1 VKVETTANTG
11 AAAASPSIETPRSDR
26 CEGGEMEATRSL
38 TPPEVVFAPQV
49 PFSWTLRGARSKR
62 LRAEHVAPPVSYRIA
77 GSARD
82 ATGLAAAIAFCNA
95 HGATLAL
102 D

>member
-1 VKVETTANTG
+1 
-11 AAAASPSIETPRSDR
+11 
-26 CEGGEMEATRSL
+26 MEATRSL
-38 TPPEVVFAPQV
+38 TPPEVGFAPQV

-62 LRAEHVAPPVSYRIA
+62 LRAEHDALTVSYRIA

-82 ATGLAAAIAFCNA
+82 ASGLAAAIAFCDT
-95 HGATLAL
+95 HGATLVL

>member
-1 VKVETTANTG
+1 MDA
-11 AAAASPSIETPRSDR
+11 TP
-26 CEGGEMEATRSL
+26 SL
-38 TPPEVVFAPQV
+38 TPPELVFAPQV

-62 LRAEHVAPPVSYRIA
+62 LRAEHDARPVSYRIA

-82 ATGLAAAIAFCNA
+82 ASGLAAAIAFCDK
-95 HGATLAL
+95 HGARLAL